1 MLRLALIGGR
11 MAASG
16 FACCA
21 RQAATALGEKPGR
34 LMLAQALV
42 LPTALA
48 TWWAIPQVTW
58 VTSPS
63 IDAWAVRARP
73 GAIRRG
79 DLVSFMLSHPLAG
92 PLPVS
97 VTKYALCMPGDRL
110 VMAAHAS
117 GPAGAWTGRFY
128 CNGNLIAVSKP
139 RGRAGQRLIPYHP
152 ERGVVPD
159 GMIFVGSGHADGFD
173 SRYYGPVEIERLIR
187 MERVL

>member
-11 MAASG
+11 LAASQL
-16 FACCA
+16 ACCV

-58 VTSPS
+58 VISPS
-63 IDAWAVRARP
+63 INAWAVRARP
-73 GAIRRG
+73 GMIRRG

-110 VMAAHAS
+110 VMIERTSATT
-117 GPAGAWTGRFY
+117 GARYGRFY
-128 CNGNLIAVSKP
+128 CNGCLIAVSKP
-139 RGRAGQRLIPYHP
+139 HGRAGQRLTPYRP
-152 ERGVVPD
+152 AGGVVPD
-159 GMIFVGSGHADGFD
+159 GSIFVGSGHADGFD
-173 SRYYGPVEIERLIR
+173 SRYYGPVAIERLTR